1 MFFALPP
8 YPMILASSYERIFSL
23 DDAYRA
29 VHTPLFGRA
38 RPQLPSSTPPF
49 PCDFWHSLG
58 WARVRTPDHPTVTTS
73 PLVLRLDRGKVVGQG
88 GFHCTVS
95 STTPRIVPAWGGQS
109 SPHDSAVQPDRIAS
123 VGITTRHLG
132 SVGLP
137 LKAKI
142 RPLPIHFQVC
152 SCERRGEGDR

>member
-58 WARVRTPDHPTVTTS
+58 WARVRTPDHPDSDNQS
-73 PLVLRLDRGKVVGQG
+73 PRASPRQGEGCGTGGVPLYSEQHHSQNSPCVGG
-88 GFHCTVS
+88 AEF
-95 STTPRIVPAWGGQS
+95 
-109 SPHDSAVQPDRIAS
+109 
-123 VGITTRHLG
+123 TTRQCSAARPNSQCRHHDKAPGERWFASESANPTPAYTLS
-132 SVGLP
+132 SVL
-137 LKAKI
+137 L
-142 RPLPIHFQVC
+142 RTT
-152 SCERRGEGDR
+152 R